1 MDEKTKERLIKQQE
15 IINLKTELSGEN
27 SDIGDYKIFKTYEAR
42 LKGETDPYDTDT
54 LLKDRQAVRDKINQL
69 QKELEALDGD
79 A

>member
-1 MDEKTKERLIKQQE
+1 MDEKTRQRMIKQQE
-15 IINLKTELSGEN
+15 IYNLKTELSGEN

-42 LKGETDPYDTDT
+42 LKGEEDPYDTDQ

-69 QKELEALDGD
+69 QKELEELD

>member
-15 IINLKTELSGEN
+15 IFNLKTELSGEN

-42 LKGETDPYDTDT
+42 LKGEADPYDTDT
-54 LLKDRQAVRDKINQL
+54 LLKERQAVRDKINQL
-69 QKELEALDGD
+69 QKELEALDSD